1 MRREGNRKWAF
12 INRGAFYSLVWAFL
26 QLGVHNSFLC
36 VYLCETESISNG
48 AGSAWQWQLFCV
60 CFFTWGKRA
69 EVANHRLWELKA
81 TKRNR
86 VGPNQ
91 LFNYSL
97 TSRRFFN
104 VRSKKV
110 GKFRTVQTERHLARN
125 VHTADTWTKNEK
137 QTKYSLP
144 IDFAT
149 WRWTLQSRL
158 GSFSSPVVNKTC
170 FVIEENDQI
179 SNYINEWTGYAKTFR
194 KRECHDDT
202 TRYRYISFHHI
213 FFVFVFSFQDVEHF
227 LTCLSVWPTAETLT
241 CAGAVR

>member
-1 MRREGNRKWAF
+1 VERF
-12 INRGAFYSLVWAFL
+12 IRLSERFYSWA
-26 QLGVHNSFLC
+26 
-36 VYLCETESISNG
+36 SIIH
-48 AGSAWQWQLFCV
+48 FCV
-60 CFFTWGKRA
+60 FIYAKRNRFQTAPARLGNGNFFVCVFFTWGKRA
-69 EVANHRLWELKA
+69 EVANHRLWELKS

-137 QTKYSLP
+137 QTKYSFP

-158 GSFSSPVVNKTC
+158 GSFSSPVVNKKC

-179 SNYINEWTGYAKTFR
+179 SN
-194 KRECHDDT
+194 
-202 TRYRYISFHHI
+202 
-213 FFVFVFSFQDVEHF
+213 
-227 LTCLSVWPTAETLT
+227 
-241 CAGAVR
+241 